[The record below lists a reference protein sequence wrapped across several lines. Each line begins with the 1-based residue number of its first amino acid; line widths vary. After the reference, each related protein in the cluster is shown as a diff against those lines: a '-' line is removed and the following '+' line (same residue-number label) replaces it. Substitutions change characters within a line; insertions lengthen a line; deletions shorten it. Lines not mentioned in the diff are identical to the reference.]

1 MAPGNISPRIKRID
15 NNMYGAVGKYYKQN
29 SKLRTKNR
37 SHFEQNVTPFFV

>member
-15 NNMYGAVGKYYKQN
+15 NNMYGAVGKYKQN
-29 SKLRTKNR
+29 SKLQTKNR